1 MERSE
6 QRIRRTIDGRELTFV
21 RRASDG
27 HELQESEL
35 AELGVTNDTITH
47 IVSSVAGRIRAAAD
61 GSFSANIIG

>member
-35 AELGVTNDTITH
+35 AELVTNDTITH